1 MKQYLH
7 ALALALGL
15 SSAAIPAFAQDSAT
29 ITQSGTASNALIT
42 QFINLGINEAS
53 ITQGVGTGNDA
64 RITQSN
70 LGTTL
75 FTTNAFAD
83 ISQTGDRNRADMS
96 QASSGRVSAR
106 IEQTGDD
113 NYSAADQ
120 FNSDRSA
127 LTTTQSGN
135 NNRAVVTQ
143 VNLVEEGGVFVEQIG
158 NGNLANILQH
168 DGGFLRS
175 DVRQHGDANTATV
188 DQTGTFGEIDALQ
201 SGTNNMLR
209 VTQVNGGVMPNAV
222 SVTQNGTAH
231 VADVSQMG
239 NGFTAT
245 VNQSGTANTATV
257 NQMN

>member
-1 MKQYLH
+1 MKLNLH
-7 ALALALGL
+7 ALTLALGL
-15 SSAAIPAFAQDSAT
+15 SLAAIPAFAQETAT

-42 QFINLGINEAS
+42 QLSNLGINEAS

-64 RITQSN
+64 RITQTR

-83 ISQTGDRNRADMS
+83 ISQTGDRNRADMV
-96 QASSGRVSAR
+96 QESSGRVSAR
-106 IEQTGDD
+106 IDQTGDD
-113 NYSAADQ
+113 NQSVVNQ

-127 LTTTQSGN
+127 LATAQSGS
-135 NNRAVVTQ
+135 NNRTNVSQ
-143 VNLVEEGGVFVEQIG
+143 QNLVEEGGLFVEQIG
-158 NGNLANILQH
+158 TGNLANILQH

-175 DVRQHGDANTATV
+175 DVRQHGDVNTATV
-188 DQTGTFGEIDALQ
+188 DQTGVFGEIDALQ
-201 SGTNNMLR
+201 SGSNNLLR

-222 SVTQNGTAH
+222 SITQNGTAH
-231 VADVSQMG
+231 VADVSQSG

-245 VNQSGTANTATV
+245 INQSGTANTATV